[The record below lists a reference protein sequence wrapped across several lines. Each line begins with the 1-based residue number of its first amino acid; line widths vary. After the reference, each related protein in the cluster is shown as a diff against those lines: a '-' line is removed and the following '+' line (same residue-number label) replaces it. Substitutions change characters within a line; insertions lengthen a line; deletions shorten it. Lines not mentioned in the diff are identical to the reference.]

1 MIAVAVAVVVHGRRV
16 ALLLLVAPLADIL
29 LWWWSCP
36 GNPLPQDTAIV
47 AARALSGGTR
57 GFSTS
62 WASARHAPRD
72 ADRNATRER
81 RRQEQKH
88 EEDLNMATTQ
98 RFGIFFYFIFS
109 LPPVS

>member
-57 GFSTS
+57 GFSSS
-62 WASARHAPRD
+62 WQVHATPHETQTETQQEKD
-72 ADRNATRER
+72 ADKNRNTR
-81 RRQEQKH
+81 K
-88 EEDLNMATTQ
+88 T
-98 RFGIFFYFIFS
+98 
-109 LPPVS
+109 